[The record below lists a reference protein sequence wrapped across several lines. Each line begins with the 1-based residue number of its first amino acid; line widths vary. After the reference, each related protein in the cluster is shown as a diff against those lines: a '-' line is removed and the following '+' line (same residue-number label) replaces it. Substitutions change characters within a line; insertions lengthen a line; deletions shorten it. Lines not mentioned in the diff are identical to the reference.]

1 MLVFG
6 TRPEAI
12 KMAPLVKEFQ
22 KDTANFKT
30 IVCVTGQHREMLDQ
44 VLKIFEI
51 TPDYDLNIMKQ
62 GQDLYDVTARV
73 LTGMRDVFKECKPD
87 VVLVHGDTTTSTAAA
102 LAAFYQ
108 QIPVGH
114 VEAGL
119 RTRNIYSPWPEE
131 MNRQITGR
139 IATYNFSPTPLSEQ
153 NLKEE
158 KAHGQIFVTGNTVID
173 ALHMVVDKL
182 NSDPALAAEQEK
194 VLKIAGY
201 DVTRLSK
208 GQELENLRIGD
219 TQQETNQMN
228 EKIFSN
234 SQIRDRKKKLVL
246 ITGHRRENFGDGFI
260 RMVTAMKDLS
270 EKYLDVDFVYPMH
283 LNPNVRKPIHEV
295 FGEDLTR
302 PNFFF
307 IEPLQYLEFV
317 YLMEKSTIVLT
328 DSGGIQEEAPG
339 LGKPVLVMRDTTER
353 PEALDA
359 GTVKLV
365 GTNYEKIISEVS
377 RLLEDEDYYNTMSHA
392 VNPYGDGRACSRIVR
407 ALKDEEV
414 ERYGT

>member
-1 MLVFG
+1 MMKKIMLVFG

-22 KDTANFKT
+22 KNSKDFQT

-44 VLKIFEI
+44 VLSIFEI
-51 TPDYDLNIMKQ
+51 VPDYDLNIMKQ

-119 RTRNIYSPWPEE
+119 RTHNIYSPWPEE

-139 IATYNFSPTPLSEQ
+139 IASYNFSPTPLSEK

-158 KAHGQIFVTGNTVID
+158 KAHGKIFVTGNTVID
-173 ALHMVVDKL
+173 ALHMVVEKLKSDK
-182 NSDPALAAEQEK
+182 NLADEQVK
-194 VLKIAGY
+194 VLGRAGY
-201 DVTRLSK
+201 DVNRLVD
-208 GQELENLRIGD
+208 G
-219 TQQETNQMN
+219 
-228 EKIFSN
+228 
-234 SQIRDRKKKLVL
+234 KKLVL
-246 ITGHRRENFGDGFI
+246 ITGHRRENFGEGFI
-260 RMVTAMKDLS
+260 SMVTAMKDLS
-270 EKYLDVDFVYPMH
+270 EKYPEVDFVYPMH

-295 FGEDLTR
+295 FGEDLSVYK
-302 PNFFF
+302 NFFF

-353 PEALDA
+353 PEALES
-359 GTVKLV
+359 GTVHLV
-365 GTNYEKIISEVS
+365 GTNHDLIVSEVS
-377 RLLEDEDYYNTMSHA
+377 TLLENQVAYDKMSKA
-392 VNPYGDGRACSRIVR
+392 VNPYGDGKACGRIVDVLR
-407 ALKDEEV
+407 
-414 ERYGT
+414 